1 MVIKE
6 DMLNDVQEMEDLII
20 NTLGTE
26 EALNAITKALDVDT
40 KNDIYEY
47 IIRVYDLS
55 NDEDIEEGLDN
66 SEEFEFDGYSFDP
79 NSHWTQIWKDVI
91 EPIINDHFESFS
103 RGLTSQE
110 EMEDDV
116 DAIINIFA
124 EEFGYYPNVK
134 KAIDKYFTGE

>member
-20 NTLGTE
+20 DTLGTE

-47 IIRVYDLS
+47 IIRVYDLH

-66 SEEFEFDGYSFDP
+66 SEEFEFDGYTFDP

-91 EPIINDHFESFS
+91 EPIIDDHFESFS
-103 RGLTSQE
+103 RGLVSQE

-116 DAIINIFA
+116 DAIINYFEA
-124 EEFGYYPNVK
+124 EFGEYPNVK
-134 KAIDKYFTGE
+134 KATDKFFDKV

>member
-6 DMLNDVQEMEDLII
+6 DMYSNVQKMEDLII
-20 NTLGTE
+20 DTLGTE
-26 EALNAITKALDVDT
+26 EALNAIIKALDVDT

-55 NDEDIEEGLDN
+55 NGEDIEEGLNN
-66 SEEFEFDGYSFDP
+66 SKEFEFDGYTFDP
-79 NSHWTQIWKDVI
+79 NSPWTQIWKDVI
-91 EPIINDHFESFS
+91 QPITDDHFESFS

-116 DAIINIFA
+116 DARKHFQESEIRYREDGGRSAPQSF
-124 EEFGYYPNVK
+124 PN
-134 KAIDKYFTGE
+134 